1 LGDTQRFE
9 VIIVGAGPAGLQAA
23 IAAAERGSSVLV
35 FDKKTTI
42 GAPVRCGEFFPCKE
56 EMLDLLPGSWD
67 FAHLFEVPS
76 DAVTNTCERLR
87 VFSPRGKCWEF
98 PFKAYVLD
106 RVVLEQHMAREASEL
121 GAEIRLG
128 RPVRVFENDGHLKVG
143 ATEHESSNAQVV
155 IAADGFPSVTATSAG
170 LSCDRYPLPE
180 NVAINYQYVMDGLDI
195 ESDVTEMY
203 MGTSIAPG
211 GYGWIIPKSS
221 TTANIGIGIRTTFKS
236 GKWRTRLDSFVHG
249 YSLTADRLHSGRIRR
264 MIADVL
270 PVDGAVSKTYSD
282 RILLVG
288 DAAGMVMPTNGGGIP
303 TAMVSGRIAGEVAAL
318 HVMKNEPLSSYETG
332 WKKAFGHELSA
343 STRMRRFADAF
354 MPHDSLFDCAMRILG
369 TAGIKK
375 VVTCKIPSSIG
386 PLMRLFGY

>member
-1 LGDTQRFE
+1 
-9 VIIVGAGPAGLQAA
+9 
-23 IAAAERGSSVLV
+23 V

-67 FAHLFEVPS
+67 FAPLFEIPPDVI
-76 DAVTNTCERLR
+76 TNRCERLR
-87 VFSPRGKCWEF
+87 IFSPRGKCWEF

-106 RVVLEQHMAREASEL
+106 RVALEQRMAKEASEL

-128 RPVRVFENDGHLKVG
+128 CPVRIFENDGHIKVG
-143 ATEHESSNAQVV
+143 AAEQESAEAQVV
-155 IAADGFPSVTATSAG
+155 IAADGFPSVAATSGG
-170 LSCDRYPLPE
+170 LSCDRYAFPK
-180 NVAINYQYVMDGLDI
+180 NVAINYQYIMDGLDI

-203 MGTSIAPG
+203 MGASVAPG
-211 GYGWIIPKSS
+211 GYGWIIPKNS

-236 GKWRTRLDSFVHG
+236 RKWRTQLDHFVHG
-249 YSLTADRLHSGRIRR
+249 YSLTAERLHAGKIQT

-270 PVDGAVSKTYSD
+270 PIDGAVSKTYSD

-318 HVMKNEPLSSYETG
+318 HVKKNEPLSSYETR
-332 WKKAFGHELSA
+332 WKKAFGRELSA

-354 MPHDSLFDCAMRILG
+354 MPHDLLFDYSMTLLG

-375 VVTCKIPSSIG
+375 VVTCKIPSGLG

>member
-1 LGDTQRFE
+1 
-9 VIIVGAGPAGLQAA
+9 VIIAGAGPSGLQAA
-23 IAAAERGSSVLV
+23 IAAAEQGASVLM
-35 FDKKTTI
+35 FDKKTKI

-56 EMLDLLPGSWD
+56 EMLDLLPESRD
-67 FAHLFEVPS
+67 FASLFEIPP
-76 DAVTNTCERLR
+76 DAITNRCEILR
-87 VFSPRGKCWEF
+87 IFSPRGKCWEF

-106 RVVLEQHMAREASEL
+106 RVALEQHMAQEASKL

-128 RPVRVFENDGHLKVG
+128 SPVRIFENDDQIKVG
-143 ATEHESSNAQVV
+143 VTERESVEAHVV
-155 IAADGFPSVTATSAG
+155 IAADGFPSVAGASGG
-170 LSCDRYPLPE
+170 LSCDRYALPK

-195 ESDVTEMY
+195 ESNVTEMY

-221 TTANIGIGIRTTFKS
+221 TTANIGVGIRTIFAS
-236 GKWRTRLDSFVHG
+236 GKLRTRLDHFVSR
-249 YSLTADRLHSGRIRR
+249 YFLTADRLRAGRIQT

-318 HVMKNEPLSSYETG
+318 HVKKDEPLFNYEVR
-332 WKKAFGHELSA
+332 WKKAFGHELSV

-354 MPHDSLFDCAMRILG
+354 MPHDLLFDCSMRLLG

-375 VVTCKIPSSIG
+375 VVTCKIPCGLS
-386 PLMRLFGY
+386 PLMRLFGC